1 MYNYAKS
8 RYRRKAWKN
17 IKLSAV
23 IASLLW
29 LLTTA
34 TGNAQTVNG
43 VPIKEIDVQYIQI
56 VGTSKLLTTNVTIN
70 IDFGQENRVFN
81 RRDTQ
86 IKGADGKLL
95 SFNSMIDALNF
106 MSANGY
112 DFVQAYTV
120 TSGGQ
125 NVYHYLMRKRL

>member
-8 RYRRKAWKN
+8 HYRRKAWN
-17 IKLSAV
+17 NSKLGVV

-29 LLTTA
+29 ILTTA

-70 IDFGQENRVFN
+70 IDFGQENRIFN

-112 DFVQAYTV
+112 EFVQAYTV
-120 TSGGQ
+120 TSGSQ
-125 NVYHYLMRKRL
+125 NVYHYLMRKRR